1 LESGQGMIK
10 APDSSRG
17 DLDPRVAVM
26 AAPGLQEWFVREVLP
41 LEAVLRQF
49 LRRSLR
55 DRSNIDDLVQE
66 VYVRVCEA
74 ANDQIPQPVRP
85 FVFTIARNLLV
96 DRVRREQV
104 VSIEAVEDLEA
115 LNAAIDMPGPEQ
127 SVIAREEL
135 RRLQAAL
142 DRLPPRAREALLLRK
157 VEGLSWREIAARMGI
172 TEGTVNQHLK
182 SAIRSLTY
190 MLYGEPGDLR
200 SSRDE

>member
-1 LESGQGMIK
+1 MVK
-10 APDSSRG
+10 ASETSRG
-17 DLDPRVAVM
+17 DTDLHCRSAVI
-26 AAPGLQEWFVREVLP
+26 AAPELNAWFVREVLP
-41 LEAVLRQF
+41 LEAMLRQF

-55 DRSNIDDLVQE
+55 DRSNIDDLVQD

-115 LNAAIDMPGPEQ
+115 LNVVIDTPGPEQ
-127 SVIAREEL
+127 NVIAREEL

-142 DRLPPRAREALLLRK
+142 DRLPPRAREAVVLRK
-157 VEGLSWREIAARMGI
+157 VEGLSWSEIAQRMNI
-172 TEGTVNQHLK
+172 TESTVNQHLK
-182 SAIRSLTY
+182 IAIRSLTY

-200 SSRDE
+200 SKP